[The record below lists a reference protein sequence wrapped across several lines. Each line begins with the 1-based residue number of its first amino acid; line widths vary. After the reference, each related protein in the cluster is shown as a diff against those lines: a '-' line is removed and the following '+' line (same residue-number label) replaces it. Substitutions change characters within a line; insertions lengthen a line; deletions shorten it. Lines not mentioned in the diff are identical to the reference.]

1 MNARLRALTLL
12 VATLATVLTLA
23 VVPAVA
29 ASEGGGTGEE
39 NGKISLPQ
47 TQHDQVG
54 LILLGVV
61 GVFALAGLANAAKQL
76 KGSRPQTDGRIRWR

>member
-1 MNARLRALTLL
+1 MLL
-12 VATLATVLTLA
+12 LATVATVLTLA
-23 VVPAVA
+23 VGPAMA
-29 ASEGGGTGEE
+29 AAEGGGTGEE
-39 NGKISLPQ
+39 NGKIGLPQ

-54 LILLGVV
+54 LIILGAV

>member
-12 VATLATVLTLA
+12 LATVVAVFALA
-23 VVPAVA
+23 VGPAVA

-47 TQHDQVG
+47 TQHDRVG
-54 LILLGVV
+54 LIILGIG
-61 GVFALAGLANAAKQL
+61 GVFALGALANASRQL